1 MRLTNIHIIGVPEG
15 KEEQKGPEKVF
26 EEIIAENFCN
36 MEKETVIYIQAE
48 SRVPYRVIPQKKA
61 LGRMVMNLFK
71 FSPAAKTCTCSSKIH
86 IHLLFSWTCF

>member
-15 KEEQKGPEKVF
+15 EEEQKGPEKVF

-48 SRVPYRVIPQKKA
+48 SRVPYRVIA
-61 LGRMVMNLFK
+61 
-71 FSPAAKTCTCSSKIH
+71 
-86 IHLLFSWTCF
+86 